1 VVFMNVRR
9 MRWSIFALVVAVA
22 MTFLASGA
30 LGETRVAV
38 ADFRNN
44 AEGVTDAVRLAI
56 TDMLVTELGRT
67 PGVSVLERSRMETI
81 AKEQRLAASG
91 LVEESTAIQLGRLA
105 GVQMIITGAITEFS
119 STKSGGI
126 LPLPIGSFGGIA
138 IGQEKAFVT
147 LDVRTIDAETGRVVR
162 TFRQRGEADRD
173 MGGIVTS
180 YGGFGQYEGGGILG
194 SAAYDCV
201 IKVVG
206 QIRNDL
212 QMMGFGSSHHVVDVK
227 GKEAVIIDAGA
238 MNANVNTNTLFE
250 VYGQGEAILGI
261 GGEVLGVDKYSYA
274 ILQCFD
280 VKAQYS
286 VCRIIKG
293 NTSNIQ
299 RGDMVEPFYGNSEA
313 VKISSRALSEI
324 GSSQPGPQ
332 PLGPQPMGPQPV
344 APQPVGPAP
353 VTVPVTQ
360 PQPQQQPQPAAP
372 LPLPSAGGIA
382 NTSESL
388 EVIDL
393 YPIDMGLKNQIKIA
407 HRGGYHS
414 YANKQYSKALQAFTQ
429 AYELYKGNY
438 LNAYWAARAAHK
450 MGRTT
455 EMKKWLDI
463 ALSINPNYQPAI
475 EYKAKY
481 AK

>member
-1 VVFMNVRR
+1 MVYFMNVRK
-9 MRWSIFALVVAVA
+9 MRWSVLFLMVAG
-22 MTFLASGA
+22 MTAFLASGA

-44 AEGVTDAVRLAI
+44 AEGVNDAVRLAI
-56 TDMLVTELGRT
+56 TDMLVTELGKT
-67 PGVSVLERSRMETI
+67 PGVSVLERSRLEAI

-91 LVEESTAIQLGRLA
+91 LVEESTAVQVGRLA
-105 GVQMIITGAITEFS
+105 GVQMIITGSITEFA
-119 STKSGGI
+119 STKSGGVI
-126 LPLPIGSFGGIA
+126 PLPIGGFGGLA
-138 IGQEKAFVT
+138 LGQEKAVVT

-206 QIRNDL
+206 QIRKDL
-212 QMMGFGSSHHVVDVK
+212 QMMGLGSSHHVVDVK

-238 MNANVNTNTLFE
+238 MNANVNPNTLFE

-274 ILQCFD
+274 LLQCFD

-286 VCRIIKG
+286 ICRIVKG
-293 NTSNIQ
+293 SSSNIQ
-299 RGDMVEPFYGNSEA
+299 RGDMVEPFYGNAEA
-313 VKISSRALSEI
+313 VKISSRALGEI
-324 GSSQPGPQ
+324 GSSQPAPQ
-332 PLGPQPMGPQPV
+332 PLGPQPIAP

-353 VTVPVTQ
+353 VTVPAPQ
-360 PQPQQQPQPAAP
+360 PQPQPVAPA
-372 LPLPSAGGIA
+372 PLPSAGGIA
-382 NTSESL
+382 NTSESM

-414 YANKQYSKALQAFTQ
+414 YANRQYSKAFQAFEQ
-429 AYELYKGNY
+429 AYKLYQGNY
-438 LNAYWAARAAHK
+438 LDAYWAARAAHK
-450 MGRTT
+450 RGRIT
-455 EMKKWLDI
+455 EMKKWLNI
-463 ALSINPNYQPAI
+463 TLSINPNYQPAI
-475 EYKAKY
+475 DYKAKY